1 MTKLALLIPLL
12 VLVGSAGAAQADGCP
27 PSSCGTFASAEP
39 GSPYLIV
46 RSNGQSGPIGLY
58 RVADGKQ
65 QLSLPRGLLSADG
78 RTFLVARPLGQQ
90 ATLVTRFA
98 LPSAQV
104 RTRVKLRGRHWAAA
118 ISADGRRTV
127 LGTLAPRH
135 STRLEVLDG
144 TRISKVVALKGSYEL
159 ETISPDG
166 NRLFL
171 IHWRN
176 NGYDLRRYDLRTGR
190 MTPTPTRSAESGGL
204 EKMQGNAWTAVASR
218 DGAWLL
224 TLYLKGDGTAFIHA
238 LDLRAG
244 VGHCIDLPVAP
255 GDFNAAGTAALTLSP
270 NQRRLY
276 VTMPLVG
283 RIFTLDLRKLDLTR
297 TVRFRPVPVN
307 GYSFGINPSA
317 ALTKNGRM
325 LYVAAGPRLWAVDT
339 AVGRVRGPYAIG
351 KAAMGTAV
359 SPDGRRVVVLRID
372 RELVVRDAATLR
384 RIR

>member
-27 PSSCGTFASAEP
+27 PSSCGTSASAEP

-78 RTFLVARPLGQQ
+78 RTFLVARPLGKQ

-104 RTRVKLRGRHWAAA
+104 RTRVQLRGRHWAAA

-127 LGTLAPRH
+127 LGTLAPRN

-144 TRISKVVALKGSYEL
+144 TRISKVVALKGFYEL

-171 IHWRN
+171 IRWRN

-244 VGHCIDLPVAP
+244 VGHCIDLPVAA
-255 GDFNAAGTAALTLSP
+255 GDFNVTGTAALTLSP
-270 NQRRLY
+270 NQRLLY
-276 VTMPLVG
+276 VTMPLLG
-283 RIFTLDLRKLDLTR
+283 RIFTLDLHKLDLTR
-297 TVRFRPVPVN
+297 TLRFRPVPVN
-307 GYSFGINPSA
+307 AYSFGINPSA

-325 LYVAAGPRLWAVDT
+325 LYVAAGRQLWAVDT
-339 AVGRVRGPYAIG
+339 AAGRVRGPYAVG
-351 KAAMGTAV
+351 KDAMATAV
-359 SPDGRRVVVLRID
+359 SPDGRRVVVLRFD
-372 RELVVRDAATLR
+372 KTLVVRDAATLR